1 MNDAPDREVVI
12 FTEALRLP
20 AAERADY
27 LDRACAGDG
36 ELRRRVEAIL
46 QGYEKAGDFLG
57 EPAEG
62 VPRTNTQVIE
72 MGEQPGDRV
81 GRYKLLQ
88 QIGEGGWGVVYM
100 AEQEEP
106 VRRLV
111 ALKIIKLGM
120 DTKNVMARFEAER
133 QALALMDHPNI
144 AKVFDAGATDTGR
157 PFFVMELVRGIKI
170 TDYCD
175 QNNLSIGERLK
186 LFT

>member
-1 MNDAPDREVVI
+1 MNDAPDRDVVV

-36 ELRRRVEAIL
+36 ELRRGVEAIL

-57 EPAEG
+57 EPAAG
-62 VPRTNTQVIE
+62 VPTANREETGAAE
-72 MGEQPGDRV
+72 KPGDRV

-100 AEQEEP
+100 AEQDES

-111 ALKIIKLGM
+111 ALKVIKPGM
-120 DTKNVMARFEAER
+120 D
-133 QALALMDHPNI
+133 I
-144 AKVFDAGATDTGR
+144 
-157 PFFVMELVRGIKI
+157 
-170 TDYCD
+170 
-175 QNNLSIGERLK
+175 
-186 LFT
+186 